1 MTSTRG
7 GRPSK
12 YRPDTVAAII
22 AAVEGG
28 ATYRHAAASVGVS
41 ERTLHDWQ
49 VRHPQFS
56 QALKTAE
63 AMACMAAIGTIR
75 RAAEAGTWQAA
86 AWYLERRYPA
96 EYGRRAVTVDASVQ
110 VTHDDSDLTT
120 ARAIIAERL
129 ARLASQRDPVTMFLA
144 ALTSAEAGSAL
155 PSSDDPVIITVDQDG
170 DRHGW

>member
-49 VRHPQFS
+49 VRHPHFS

-63 AMACMAAIGTIR
+63 ASACIAAIGTIR

-110 VTHDDSDLTT
+110 VTHDDGDLTR
-120 ARAIIAERL
+120 ARARLEERL
-129 ARLASQRDPVTMFLA
+129 DGMASRFDVDRFLDTLNA
-144 ALTSAEAGSAL
+144 TEAGLAL
-155 PSSDDPVIITVDQDG
+155 PSSDDPVTITVDQDG

>member
-12 YRPDTVAAII
+12 YLPDTVAAII

-63 AMACMAAIGTIR
+63 ASACMAAIGTIR

-110 VTHDDSDLTT
+110 VTHDDGDLTR
-120 ARAIIAERL
+120 ARARLEERL
-129 ARLASQRDPVTMFLA
+129 DGIASRFDVDRFLDTLNATEAGLALPVGDDPVT
-144 ALTSAEAGSAL
+144 
-155 PSSDDPVIITVDQDG
+155 ITVDQDG

>member
-63 AMACMAAIGTIR
+63 ASACMAAIGTIR

-110 VTHDDSDLTT
+110 VTHDDGDLTR
-120 ARAIIAERL
+120 ARARLEERL
-129 ARLASQRDPVTMFLA
+129 DGIASRFDVDRFLDTLNA
-144 ALTSAEAGSAL
+144 TEAGLAL
-155 PSSDDPVIITVDQDG
+155 PSSDDPVTITVDQDG
-170 DRHGW
+170 VRHGW

>member
-12 YRPDTVAAII
+12 YRPDTVRAII

-63 AMACMAAIGTIR
+63 ASACIAAIGTIR

-110 VTHDDSDLTT
+110 VTHDDGDLTR
-120 ARAIIAERL
+120 ARARLEERL
-129 ARLASQRDPVTMFLA
+129 DGMASRFDVDRFLDTLNA
-144 ALTSAEAGSAL
+144 TEAGLAL
-155 PSSDDPVIITVDQDG
+155 PSSDDPVTITVDQDG

>member
-12 YRPDTVAAII
+12 YLPDTVAAII

-63 AMACMAAIGTIR
+63 ASACMAAIGTIR

-110 VTHDDSDLTT
+110 VTHDDGDLTR
-120 ARAIIAERL
+120 ARARLEERL
-129 ARLASQRDPVTMFLA
+129 DGIASRFDVDRFLDTLNA
-144 ALTSAEAGSAL
+144 TEAGLAL
-155 PSSDDPVIITVDQDG
+155 PSSNDPVTITVDQDG

>member
-22 AAVEGG
+22 AAVETG

-63 AMACMAAIGTIR
+63 AMACMAAVGTIR

-110 VTHDDSDLTT
+110 VTHDDGDLTR
-120 ARAIIAERL
+120 ARARLEERL
-129 ARLASQRDPVTMFLA
+129 DGIASRFDVDRFLDTLNA
-144 ALTSAEAGSAL
+144 TEAGLAL
-155 PSSDDPVIITVDQDG
+155 PSSDDPVTITVDQDG

>member
-12 YRPDTVAAII
+12 YLPDTVAAII
-22 AAVEGG
+22 AAVETG

-63 AMACMAAIGTIR
+63 ASACMAAIGTIR

-110 VTHDDSDLTT
+110 VTHDDGDLTR
-120 ARAIIAERL
+120 ARARLEERL
-129 ARLASQRDPVTMFLA
+129 DGIASRFDVDRFLDTLNA
-144 ALTSAEAGSAL
+144 TEAGLAL
-155 PSSDDPVIITVDQDG
+155 PSSDDPVTITVDQDG

>member
-63 AMACMAAIGTIR
+63 AMACMAAVGTIR

-110 VTHDDSDLTT
+110 VTHDDGDLTR
-120 ARAIIAERL
+120 ARARLEERL
-129 ARLASQRDPVTMFLA
+129 DGMASRFDVDRFLDTLNA
-144 ALTSAEAGSAL
+144 TEAGLAL
-155 PSSDDPVIITVDQDG
+155 PSSDDPVTITVDQDG

>member
-49 VRHPQFS
+49 VRHPHFS

-110 VTHDDSDLTT
+110 VTHDDGDLTR
-120 ARAIIAERL
+120 ARARLEERL
-129 ARLASQRDPVTMFLA
+129 DGIASRFDVDRFLDTLNA
-144 ALTSAEAGSAL
+144 TEAGLAL
-155 PSSDDPVIITVDQDG
+155 PSSDDPVTITVDQDG

>member
-12 YRPDTVAAII
+12 YLPDTVAAII

-63 AMACMAAIGTIR
+63 ASACMAAIGTIR

-110 VTHDDSDLTT
+110 VTHDDGDLTR
-120 ARAIIAERL
+120 ARARLEERL
-129 ARLASQRDPVTMFLA
+129 DGIASRFDVDRFLDTLNA
-144 ALTSAEAGSAL
+144 TEAGLAL
-155 PSSDDPVIITVDQDG
+155 PSSDDPVTITVDQDG

>member
-22 AAVEGG
+22 VAVETG

-63 AMACMAAIGTIR
+63 ASACMAAIGTIR

-110 VTHDDSDLTT
+110 VTHDDG
-120 ARAIIAERL
+120 R
-129 ARLASQRDPVTMFLA
+129 ASQRDPVTMFLA

-155 PSSDDPVIITVDQDG
+155 PSSDDPVTITVDQDG
-170 DRHGW
+170 DRHRW

>member
-63 AMACMAAIGTIR
+63 ASACIAAIGTIR

-110 VTHDDSDLTT
+110 VTHDDGDLTR
-120 ARAIIAERL
+120 ARARLEERL
-129 ARLASQRDPVTMFLA
+129 DGIASRFDVDRFLDTLNA
-144 ALTSAEAGSAL
+144 TEAGLAL
-155 PSSDDPVIITVDQDG
+155 PSSDDPVTITVDQDG

>member
-63 AMACMAAIGTIR
+63 ASACIAAIGTIR

-110 VTHDDSDLTT
+110 VTHDDGDLTR
-120 ARAIIAERL
+120 ARARLEERL
-129 ARLASQRDPVTMFLA
+129 DGIASRFDVDRFLDTLNA
-144 ALTSAEAGSAL
+144 TVAGLAL
-155 PSSDDPVIITVDQDG
+155 PSSDDPVTITVDQDG

>member
-63 AMACMAAIGTIR
+63 ASACMAAIGTIR

-110 VTHDDSDLTT
+110 VTHDDGDLTR
-120 ARAIIAERL
+120 ARARLEERL
-129 ARLASQRDPVTMFLA
+129 DGIASRFDVDRFLDT
-144 ALTSAEAGSAL
+144 LTATEAGLAL
-155 PSSDDPVIITVDQDG
+155 PSSDDPVTITVDQDG

>member
-22 AAVEGG
+22 AAVETG

-63 AMACMAAIGTIR
+63 ASACMAAIGTIR

-110 VTHDDSDLTT
+110 VTHDDGLSS
-120 ARAIIAERL
+120 R
-129 ARLASQRDPVTMFLA
+129 RDPVAMFLA
-144 ALTSAEAGSAL
+144 ALTSAEAMSAL
-155 PSSDDPVIITVDQDG
+155 PSSDDPVTITVDQDG

>member
-22 AAVEGG
+22 AAVETG

-63 AMACMAAIGTIR
+63 AMACMAAVGTIR

-110 VTHDDSDLTT
+110 VTHDDGDLTR
-120 ARAIIAERL
+120 ARARLEERL
-129 ARLASQRDPVTMFLA
+129 DGMASRFDVDRFLDTLNA
-144 ALTSAEAGSAL
+144 TEAGLAL
-155 PSSDDPVIITVDQDG
+155 PSSDDPVTITVDQDG

>member
-22 AAVEGG
+22 AAVETG
-28 ATYRHAAASVGVS
+28 ATYRHSAASVGVS

-63 AMACMAAIGTIR
+63 ASACMAAIGTIR

-110 VTHDDSDLTT
+110 VTHDDG
-120 ARAIIAERL
+120 
-129 ARLASQRDPVTMFLA
+129 LASRFDVDRFLA
-144 ALTSAEAGSAL
+144 ALTSADAMSAL
-155 PSSDDPVIITVDQDG
+155 PSSDDPVTITVDQDG

>member
-49 VRHPQFS
+49 VRHPHFS

-63 AMACMAAIGTIR
+63 ASACMAAIGTIR

-110 VTHDDSDLTT
+110 VTHDDGDLTR
-120 ARAIIAERL
+120 ARARLEERL
-129 ARLASQRDPVTMFLA
+129 DGMASRFDVDRFLDTLNA
-144 ALTSAEAGSAL
+144 TEAGLAL
-155 PSSDDPVIITVDQDG
+155 PSSDDPVTITVDQDG

>member
-63 AMACMAAIGTIR
+63 ASACMAAIGTIR

-110 VTHDDSDLTT
+110 VTHDDGDLTR
-120 ARAIIAERL
+120 ARARLEERL
-129 ARLASQRDPVTMFLA
+129 DGIASRFDVDRFLDTLNA
-144 ALTSAEAGSAL
+144 TEAGLAL
-155 PSSDDPVIITVDQDG
+155 PSSDDPVTITVDQDG

>member
-49 VRHPQFS
+49 VRHPHFS

-63 AMACMAAIGTIR
+63 ASACMAAIGTIR

-110 VTHDDSDLTT
+110 VTHDDGDLTT
-120 ARAIIAERL
+120 ARARLEERL
-129 ARLASQRDPVTMFLA
+129 DGIASRFGVDRFLDTLNA
-144 ALTSAEAGSAL
+144 TEAGLAL
-155 PSSDDPVIITVDQDG
+155 PSSDDPVTITVDQDG

>member
-22 AAVEGG
+22 AAVETG

-110 VTHDDSDLTT
+110 VTHDDG
-120 ARAIIAERL
+120 
-129 ARLASQRDPVTMFLA
+129 LASQRDPVTMFLA
-144 ALTSAEAGSAL
+144 ALTSAEGGSAL
-155 PSSDDPVIITVDQDG
+155 PSSNDPVTITVDQDG